1 MKAAGQ
7 PSRHPYRFGACR
19 RLKKRREFMRV
30 FDARMS
36 VADGRLIVYACANS
50 KQISRVGLS
59 VGKKL
64 GPAVVRNRYK
74 RALREAFRLN
84 QGEVPVGYDY
94 VLVPRAIAEPSTG
107 LYARSL
113 VRLCQEAQRRAHKR
127 AK

>member
-1 MKAAGQ
+1 MQAADQ
-7 PSRHPYRFGACR
+7 QSRHPYGFGASR
-19 RLKKRREFMRV
+19 RLKKRREFDQV
-30 FDARMS
+30 FKSRMS

-50 KQISRVGLS
+50 RPMSRIGLS

-74 RALREAFRLN
+74 RALREAFRLS
-84 QGEVPVGYDY
+84 QGEVPAGYDY
-94 VLVPRAIAEPSTG
+94 VLIPRAIAAPSTV
-107 LYARSL
+107 LYAKSL